1 MSKLTEVMRRHHGAL
16 AKKLAEHVA
25 AVAGGTPK
33 PADAGAFVDFL
44 NGELLPHAIGEERH
58 LYPRVDFLL
67 HEYGGGTATMSVDH
81 EFIADYVARI
91 DRAANELR
99 TARGEDAR
107 ELEAE
112 LRRLAFK
119 LEAILM
125 LHLEKEERVYLPL
138 VEKHLPE
145 TEQEYVLEEMHSEH
159 GVARAQG
166 ADRPTNDVLD
176 VRALQPRERH
186 GVIFETFAS
195 LRAAESFVLVNDHDP
210 KPLYYQFQAEHTQ
223 QFSWDYLEQGP
234 QVWRVRIGRL

>member
-1 MSKLTEVMRRHHGAL
+1 MSRLTDAMRRHHGAL
-16 AKKLAEHVA
+16 AKKLAGHIA
-25 AVAGGTPK
+25 AAGEAPK
-33 PADAGAFVDFL
+33 AADTDAFVDFL
-44 NGELLPHAIGEERH
+44 KHELLPHAEGEERH

-67 HEYGGGTATMSVDH
+67 HEYGRSTATMSVDH

-91 DRAANELR
+91 EQTANELR
-99 TARGEDAR
+99 AAPGGRAP

-145 TEQEYVLEEMHSEH
+145 TEQDSVLDEMHSEH
-159 GVARAQG
+159 GATHARNG
-166 ADRPTNDVLD
+166 DRPTNDVLD
-176 VRALQPRERH
+176 VRALAPRERH
-186 GVIFETFAS
+186 GVIFETFAG

-210 KPLYYQFQAEHTQ
+210 KPLYYQFQAEHTRR
-223 QFSWDYLEQGP
+223 FSWDYLEQGP